1 MSFLAELKYQCN
13 AMFEDGKVFWKR
25 RGEGNLFQPLLYIL
39 TCRGWHVM
47 ILFRLGKILYAL
59 PIPVVSHILK
69 IAFRLVHFVVATLYG
84 IEINPISAIGPG
96 FYIGHYG
103 CIFVRG
109 EIGKNCSIS
118 QGVSLGSKG
127 AGKSNGWPT
136 LGDNVY
142 IGAGAKVLGA
152 IHIGDNV
159 VVGANAVVTKAVPA
173 NSLAV
178 GVPAIIK
185 TRQ

>member
-1 MSFLAELKYQCN
+1 MAFLTELKYQCN
-13 AMFEDGKVFWKR
+13 AMREDGRIFWKR
-25 RGEGNLFQPLLYIL
+25 RGDGSFLQPLLYIL
-39 TCRGWHVM
+39 TCHGWHIM
-47 ILFRLGKILYAL
+47 ILHRIGKIIYAI
-59 PIPVVSHILK
+59 PIPVISHILK
-69 IAFRLVHFVVATLYG
+69 IVFRLVHFVFSTLYG
-84 IEINPISAIGPG
+84 IEINPISEIGPG

-109 EIGKNCSIS
+109 EIGKNCSVS
-118 QGVSLGSKG
+118 QGVTLGAKG

-142 IGAGAKVLGA
+142 IGAGAKILGV
-152 IHIGDNV
+152 IHVGDNV
-159 VVGANAVVTKAVPA
+159 VVGANAVVTKSVPA

-178 GVPAIIK
+178 GAPAIFK